1 MNSRKPDLNEVK
13 EKVVS
18 TAGLLFEKTMLLK
31 DAAEEKARIVTQK
44 AKLRA
49 ESARNSSR
57 IDRLY
62 SDLGSLYYCMMK
74 DSPDEQMKQLCE
86 EITVLLDR
94 NEELDRQLKE
104 LKLIENPFD
113 EMPADGDPA
122 EPGEPA
128 EEAPEAEPADAAE
141 KDTDIP

>member
-18 TAGLLFEKTMLLK
+18 AAGVLFEKTILLK
-31 DAAEEKARIVTQK
+31 DAAEEKAKILTQK

-62 SDLGSLYYCMMK
+62 SDLGSLYYCLMK
-74 DSPDEQMKQLCE
+74 DSPDEQMTQLCE

-104 LKLIENPFD
+104 LKQIE
-113 EMPADGDPA
+113 DPA
-122 EPGEPA
+122 GEPA
-128 EEAPEAEPADAAE
+128 AGEETEASSEADAGEPAAAPEEPD
-141 KDTDIP
+141 DTP